1 MIAGLSPLSLR
12 FVGLRGDLYKRGFIE
27 PVYDC
32 EHLSPVVL
40 VKKPPK
46 ADGTSRGWR
55 MVVNMIARNQTLE
68 NIANRIANADW

>member
-1 MIAGLSPLSLR
+1 MKEELR
-12 FVGLRGDLYKRGFIE
+12 RFHEDLYKRGFIE

-68 NIANRIANADW
+68 N